1 MRRALIAGGI
11 VVLVVVAIVVLASL
25 PRAVTVAAV
34 TRGRALQ
41 AVYATGMV
49 EADPRVELKARL
61 AGTIRDL
68 AVREGARVSK
78 GQLLARV
85 ENRSLAYDLKR
96 GEADLRAASARARAE
111 SPQLAEVESRRA
123 ALAAELAQAEDELRR
138 DEQLR
143 ASQAVSEETVARG
156 RRKVARLKAEVGAQD
171 ARLRAT
177 RSDLAAERARLGAV
191 AGSLASVVEDSMV
204 RSPLDGIVLRRRVEE
219 GEAVSQGQTLF
230 TVGDTERL
238 LLEVKIDEAD
248 VGQVRVGQDVAINLY
263 AWPARVFT
271 GTVAEIY
278 PDAERET
285 KTFLAR
291 VRMAEPPPG
300 LRSGMSAEVNIVV
313 AEKPDA
319 LLVPAAAVLG
329 IREAGPDRQ
338 CRGTGGPTACFE
350 GTTFV
355 VGGGRAEKRDV
366 TLGLRDVRQ
375 VEILS
380 GVSVGEQ
387 VVVLGGKGLRDGKR
401 VRVRAR

>member
-1 MRRALIAGGI
+1 MKRVLIVGG
-11 VVLVVVAIVVLASL
+11 VVAVVVIPIAVLASL

-34 TRGRALQ
+34 SRGRALQ

-68 AVREGARVSK
+68 AVREGAHVTK

-85 ENRSLAYDLKR
+85 ENRSLSFDLKR

-111 SPQLAEVESRRA
+111 SPQIAELLARRD
-123 ALAAELAQAEDELRR
+123 ALAAELGQAEDELRR

-143 ASQAVSEETVARG
+143 ASQAIPEETVARS
-156 RRKVARLKAEVGAQD
+156 RRKVTRLKAELGAQD
-171 ARLRAT
+171 AKLRAT
-177 RSDLAAERARLGAV
+177 RADLAAERVRLGAV
-191 AGSLASVVEDSMV
+191 AGSLASVVEDSYV

-219 GEAVSQGQTLF
+219 GEAVSQGQALF
-230 TVGDTERL
+230 TVGDTAHL

-248 VGQVRVGQDVAINLY
+248 VGQVRVGQAVAINLY
-263 AWPARVFT
+263 AWPARVFQ

-300 LRSGMSAEVNIVV
+300 LRSGMSAEVNIVT

-329 IREAGPDRQ
+329 MREAAPDRP
-338 CRGTGGPTACFE
+338 CRAGGGTCFE
-350 GTTFV
+350 GTALV
-355 VGGGRAEKRDV
+355 VTDGRAAQRLV

-375 VEILS
+375 VEILA
-380 GVSVGEQ
+380 GLQAGER
-387 VVVLGGKGLRDGKR
+387 VVVLGGKGLKTGAR
-401 VRVRAR
+401 VRVRER

>member
-1 MRRALIAGGI
+1 VKRALIAVGVAG
-11 VVLVVVAIVVLASL
+11 LVVIPIVVLASM

-61 AGTIRDL
+61 AGTLRDL
-68 AVREGARVSK
+68 AVREGATVTR

-85 ENRSLAYDLKR
+85 ENRSLTFDLRR

-111 SPQLAEVESRRA
+111 SPQLAELEARRA
-123 ALAAELAQAEDELRR
+123 ALAAELAQAEDELKR

-143 ASQAVSEETVARG
+143 ASQAIPEETVSRS
-156 RRKVARLKAEVGAQD
+156 RRKVTRLKAELGAQD
-171 ARLRAT
+171 ARRRAT

-191 AGSLASVVEDSMV
+191 AGSLASVVEDSFV
-204 RSPLDGIVLRRRVEE
+204 RSPLDGVVLRRRVEE
-219 GEAVSQGQTLF
+219 GEAVTQGQPLF
-230 TVGDTERL
+230 TVGDTARL

-248 VGQVRVGQDVAINLY
+248 VGQVRVGQGVAINLY
-263 AWPARVFT
+263 AWPARVFQGAVT
-271 GTVAEIY
+271 EIY

-291 VRMAEPPPG
+291 VRITDPPPG
-300 LRSGMSAEVNIVV
+300 LRSGMSAEVNIVT
-313 AEKPDA
+313 AEKLDA

-329 IREAGPDRQ
+329 MREAAPDRP
-338 CRGTGGPTACFE
+338 CRKTGGTCYE
-350 GTTFV
+350 GTAWV
-355 VGGGRAEKRDV
+355 VRDGRAARRDV

-375 VEILS
+375 VEILA
-380 GVSVGEQ
+380 GLDAGEQ
-387 VVVLGGKGLRDGKR
+387 VVVLGGKGLRDGAR
-401 VRVRAR
+401 VRVRAK

>member
-1 MRRALIAGGI
+1 VKRALVVGG
-11 VVLVVVAIVVLASL
+11 VVGVVVIPIAVLASL
-25 PRAVTVAAV
+25 PRAVTVAVV

-68 AVREGARVSK
+68 AVREGARVAK
-78 GQLLARV
+78 GQPLARV
-85 ENRSLAYDLKR
+85 ENRSLTFDLKR

-111 SPQLAEVESRRA
+111 SPQLAELESRRG
-123 ALAAELAQAEDELRR
+123 ALAAELGQAEDELRR

-143 ASQAVSEETVARG
+143 ASQAVPEENVERG
-156 RRKVARLKAEVGAQD
+156 RRKVTRLKAELGAQD

-177 RSDLAAERARLGAV
+177 RSDLAAERVRLGAV
-191 AGSLASVVEDSMV
+191 AGSLASVVEDSFV
-204 RSPLDGIVLRRRVEE
+204 RSPLDGIVLRRRVED
-219 GEAVSQGQTLF
+219 GEAVSQGQALF
-230 TVGDTERL
+230 TVGDTGRL

-248 VGQVRVGQDVAINLY
+248 VGQVRVGQAAAINLY
-263 AWPARVFT
+263 AWPARVFQ

-313 AEKPDA
+313 AEKADA

-329 IREAGPDRQ
+329 MREAGPERQ
-338 CRGTGGPTACFE
+338 CRGTGGQGACFE
-350 GTTFV
+350 GTVYV
-355 VGGGRAEKRDV
+355 VARGRAIRREV
-366 TLGLRDVRQ
+366 TLGLRDARQ
-375 VEILS
+375 VETLT
-380 GVSVGEQ
+380 GVSAGEQ

-401 VRVRAR
+401 VRVRDR

>member
-1 MRRALIAGGI
+1 MKRAI
-11 VVLVVVAIVVLASL
+11 VVGAIVALVVVPIAVLASL

-61 AGTIRDL
+61 AGTVRDL
-68 AVREGARVSK
+68 AVREGARVTR

-85 ENRSLAYDLKR
+85 ENRSLAFDLKR

-111 SPQLAEVESRRA
+111 SPQIAELEARRA
-123 ALAAELAQAEDELRR
+123 ALAAELGQAEDELKR

-143 ASQAVSEETVARG
+143 TSQAIPQETVERS
-156 RRKVARLKAEVGAQD
+156 RRKVTRLKAELGAQD

-177 RSDLAAERARLGAV
+177 RSDLVAERARLGAV
-191 AGSLASVVEDSMV
+191 AGSLASVVEDSFV

-219 GEAVSQGQTLF
+219 GEAVSQGQALF
-230 TVGDTERL
+230 TVGDTARL

-248 VGQVRVGQDVAINLY
+248 VGQVRVGQPVAINLY
-263 AWPARVFT
+263 AWPARVFQ

-291 VRMAEPPPG
+291 VRLADPPAG
-300 LRSGMSAEVNIVV
+300 LRSGMSAEVNIVT

-319 LLVPAAAVLG
+319 VLVPAAAVLG
-329 IREAGPDRQ
+329 MREAGPGRS
-338 CRGTGGPTACFE
+338 CRGAGGTCFE
-350 GTTFV
+350 GTAFV
-355 VGGGRAEKRDV
+355 VQAGRAERRDV

-375 VEILS
+375 VEILA
-380 GVSVGEQ
+380 GAQLGEQ
-387 VVVLGGKGLRDGKR
+387 VVVLGGKGLRTGAR

>member
-1 MRRALIAGGI
+1 MKRVLVAGGI
-11 VVLVVVAIVVLASL
+11 VALVVIPIAVLASL
-25 PRAVTVAAV
+25 PRAVTVAPV
-34 TRGRALQ
+34 SRGRALQ

-68 AVREGARVSK
+68 AVREGTRVTR

-85 ENRSLAYDLKR
+85 ENRSLSFDLKR

-111 SPQLAEVESRRA
+111 SPQIAELESRRA
-123 ALAAELAQAEDELRR
+123 ALAAELGQAEDELRR

-143 ASQAVSEETVARG
+143 ASQAIPEETVARS
-156 RRKVARLKAEVGAQD
+156 RRKVTRLKAELGAQD
-171 ARLRAT
+171 AKLRAT

-191 AGSLASVVEDSMV
+191 AGSLASVVEDSFV
-204 RSPLDGIVLRRRVEE
+204 RSPRDGIVLRRRGEE
-219 GEAVSQGQTLF
+219 GEAGSQGQALF
-230 TVGDTERL
+230 TVGDTARL

-248 VGQVRVGQDVAINLY
+248 VGQVRIGQAVAINLY
-263 AWPARVFT
+263 AWPARVFQ

-291 VRMAEPPPG
+291 VRITDPPPG
-300 LRSGMSAEVNIVV
+300 LRSGMSAEVNIVT
-313 AEKPDA
+313 AEKADA

-329 IREAGPDRQ
+329 LHEAGPERP
-338 CRGTGGPTACFE
+338 CRKAGGTCFE
-350 GTTFV
+350 GTSWV
-355 VGGGRAEKRDV
+355 VDGGRAARREV

-380 GVSVGEQ
+380 GVNVGEQ
-387 VVVLGGKGLRDGKR
+387 VVVLGGKGLKTGAR
-401 VRVRAR
+401 VRVRDK

>member
-1 MRRALIAGGI
+1 
-11 VVLVVVAIVVLASL
+11 VA
-25 PRAVTVAAV
+25 PVA
-34 TRGRALQ
+34 RGRALQ

-68 AVREGARVSK
+68 QVREGATVTK

-85 ENRSLAYDLKR
+85 ENRSLSYDLKR

-111 SPQLAEVESRRA
+111 SPQLAELEARRA

-143 ASQAVSEETVARG
+143 ASQAVPAEAVERG
-156 RRKVARLKAEVGAQD
+156 RRKVTRLKAEMGAQD
-171 ARLRAT
+171 ARIRAT
-177 RSDLAAERARLGAV
+177 RSDLAAERVRLGAV
-191 AGSLASVVEDSMV
+191 AGSLASVVEDSFV
-204 RSPLDGIVLRRRVEE
+204 RSPLDGAVLRRRVED
-219 GEAVSQGQTLF
+219 GEAVSQGQALF
-230 TVGDTERL
+230 TVGDTRRL

-248 VGQVRVGQDVAINLY
+248 VGQVRVGQAVAINLY
-263 AWPARVFT
+263 AWPARVF
-271 GTVAEIY
+271 GGAVAEIY

-291 VRMAEPPPG
+291 VRIADPPPG
-300 LRSGMSAEVNIVV
+300 LRSGMSAEVNIVT

-329 IREAGPDRQ
+329 MREAGPERP
-338 CRGTGGPTACFE
+338 CRKAGGPGSCFE
-350 GTTFV
+350 GTAWV
-355 VGGGRAEKRDV
+355 VKDGRAERREV

-375 VEILS
+375 VEILT
-380 GVSVGEQ
+380 GLDVGEQ
-387 VVVLGGKGLRDGKR
+387 AVVLGGKGLRGGA
-401 VRVRAR
+401 RVRARAR